1 MLVHYAIYIVL
12 QQLFRSR
19 MIPIQR
25 TLRHQLDMD
34 PLAVSMRKIAGNN
47 YSNIFYNIA
56 KIMSKY

>member
-25 TLRHQLDMD
+25 IIRNRFDMD
-34 PLAVSMRKIAGNN
+34 PLAVNMRKIAGKN
-47 YSNIFYNIA
+47 YSNNLYNIA
-56 KIMSKY
+56 KIMRKY

>member
-1 MLVHYAIYIVL
+1 
-12 QQLFRSR
+12 

-47 YSNIFYNIA
+47 YSNNLYNTA
-56 KIMSKY
+56 KIMRKY

>member
-34 PLAVSMRKIAGNN
+34 PLAVSMRKIANKN
-47 YSNIFYNIA
+47 YSKILYHDA
-56 KIMSKY
+56 KTTRKY